1 MDGVLRD
8 EKPLDGWI
16 GAMSL
21 CSRTPGWLITR
32 VLCDEA
38 SHTTLAIA
46 GPFYHILPIPTRTV
60 GACTHGRW
68 AERHQGGGGVSG
80 QKSNA
85 QKSMP
90 SLSLMQKGRK
100 RPICSTQRWRL
111 SAWWESGQQS
121 FPFQTTAWKMHKD
134 ELLLL
139 IIMLRCLCA
148 YLAWPASACA
158 HWQWLSANVMTIG
171 DSHIKVSA
179 HFRTCYH
186 ILNNKWGPFFPLH
199 IFPS

>member
-1 MDGVLRD
+1 MVESALPCLSAVVRPSD
-8 EKPLDGWI
+8 
-16 GAMSL
+16 
-21 CSRTPGWLITR
+21 WLITR

-38 SHTTLAIA
+38 SHTTLTIA

-100 RPICSTQRWRL
+100 RPICSAPLLYDADSLPTCCCL
-111 SAWWESGQQS
+111 SENQ
-121 FPFQTTAWKMHKD
+121 
-134 ELLLL
+134 
-139 IIMLRCLCA
+139 
-148 YLAWPASACA
+148 
-158 HWQWLSANVMTIG
+158 AN
-171 DSHIKVSA
+171 KA
-179 HFRTCYH
+179 
-186 ILNNKWGPFFPLH
+186 FFSKQPH
-199 IFPS
+199 EKCTKTS